1 MDFIALSETGR
12 ANFPQSTLNNI
23 CAGRDFIWHCMAPR
37 GRSGGMILG
46 IHLLT
51 FDIGEI
57 EEGEFFIRFKVRHR
71 EDDFKFNLISVYRP
85 AQHEYKS
92 HFLSEIVRVCSKEAL
107 PIVIGGDFNIIRRPD
122 EKNNDNYNDRWLFM
136 FNAVIDSLNL
146 REIEM
151 TGRKFTWANHLQNQT
166 FEKLDRV
173 LVCTD
178 LEAKYP
184 HTTVYALTREISDH
198 TPLLLSTNN
207 PSSAYQPQFKFELG
221 WLLRDGF
228 CEMVRDV
235 WNSTLVDGSPIER
248 WQAKSR
254 RLRQYLRGWAKSV
267 SGAYKKEKIA
277 ILNKLDELDKK
288 AEITALSEGELDLKH
303 VLNERLAELLR
314 EEEIKWYQRAK
325 VKHLLECDANTKY
338 YHLLANGRHRKTR
351 IFQLE
356 DENNI
361 ITGDAQLKEH
371 ITSYYKNL
379 FGPSTNSHIMLD
391 ESQTDDIPQVSQLEN
406 EYLTDTFS
414 QEEVRAAIF
423 QMEHNKAPG
432 PDGFPLEF
440 YQVFW
445 NLIKDDLMALFTDFH
460 QGNLPLNRLNF
471 GTIILLPKKKDA
483 KVIRQYRPI
492 CLLNVSFKIFTK
504 VATNRLST
512 IAQKIIRPTQ
522 TAFLPGRNIMEGAVI
537 LHETI
542 HELHSKRKDG
552 VIFKIDF
559 EKAYDKVNWSFL
571 QQTLRMKGFS
581 HQWCEW
587 VQKFTQGGNVNIKV
601 NDQLGSY
608 FQTRKGLRQG
618 DPMSPILFNIVVDML
633 AIMIARAK
641 EAAQVE
647 GVIPNLI
654 QDGLSI
660 LQYADDTVIFM
671 SHDVEKAVNMKLLL
685 TTFEQLSGLK
695 INFHKSEIFCFG
707 KAKDHEEFYSQLFGC
722 VIGKYPFRYLGLP
735 MNTRKLNNKDWK
747 VIEERIE
754 KRLSGWKEKML
765 SVGGRM
771 VLINSVLSSLP
782 MFMMSF
788 FELPKG
794 VLEKIDCFRSRFYWQ
809 NDQHKRKYRLVKWEI
824 LCQPKD
830 QGGLGIQ
837 NLDIQNKCLLSKW
850 LFKLLNED
858 GMWQEL
864 LRNKYIKDK
873 TLGSCVKKP
882 IDSHF

>member
-1 MDFIALSETGR
+1 MKGIFWNCNGFADCKKYRFLSDLTKEKNLDFIALSETGR

-57 EEGEFFIRFKVRHR
+57 EEGELFIRFKVRHR
-71 EDDFKFNLISVYRP
+71 EDDFKFNLISVYGP
-85 AQHEYKS
+85 AQQEYKS

-228 CEMVRDV
+228 CEMVTEV

-248 WQAKSR
+248 WQAKIR

-379 FGPSTNSHIMLD
+379 FGPSPNSHIMLD

-432 PDGFPLEF
+432 PDGFPPEF

-512 IAQKIIRPTQ
+512 IA
-522 TAFLPGRNIMEGAVI
+522 
-537 LHETI
+537 
-542 HELHSKRKDG
+542 
-552 VIFKIDF
+552 
-559 EKAYDKVNWSFL
+559 
-571 QQTLRMKGFS
+571 
-581 HQWCEW
+581 
-587 VQKFTQGGNVNIKV
+587 
-601 NDQLGSY
+601 
-608 FQTRKGLRQG
+608 
-618 DPMSPILFNIVVDML
+618 
-633 AIMIARAK
+633 
-641 EAAQVE
+641 
-647 GVIPNLI
+647 
-654 QDGLSI
+654 
-660 LQYADDTVIFM
+660 
-671 SHDVEKAVNMKLLL
+671 
-685 TTFEQLSGLK
+685 
-695 INFHKSEIFCFG
+695 
-707 KAKDHEEFYSQLFGC
+707 
-722 VIGKYPFRYLGLP
+722 
-735 MNTRKLNNKDWK
+735 
-747 VIEERIE
+747 
-754 KRLSGWKEKML
+754 
-765 SVGGRM
+765 
-771 VLINSVLSSLP
+771 
-782 MFMMSF
+782 
-788 FELPKG
+788 
-794 VLEKIDCFRSRFYWQ
+794 
-809 NDQHKRKYRLVKWEI
+809 
-824 LCQPKD
+824 
-830 QGGLGIQ
+830 
-837 NLDIQNKCLLSKW
+837 
-850 LFKLLNED
+850 
-858 GMWQEL
+858 
-864 LRNKYIKDK
+864 
-873 TLGSCVKKP
+873 
-882 IDSHF
+882 

>member
-1 MDFIALSETGR
+1 MCLQTPISHLKKSRSKNNKKKTKKRIAMKGIFWNSNGFADTKKYKFLSDLTKEKNLEFIAVSKTGR
-12 ANFPQSTLNNI
+12 ANFLQSTLNNI
-23 CAGRDFIWHCMAPR
+23 CSGRDFLWHCMAPR

-46 IHLLT
+46 VNLLT
-51 FDIGEI
+51 FDIGQI
-57 EEGEFFIRFKVRHR
+57 EEGDFLIRFKLRHK
-71 EDDFKFNLISVYRP
+71 EDDFKFNLISVYGP
-85 AQHEYKS
+85 TQANLKS
-92 HFLSEIVRVCSKEAL
+92 HFLSELVRVCSKETL
-107 PIVIGGDFNIIRRPD
+107 PLIIGGDFNIIRRPD
-122 EKNNDNYNDRWLFM
+122 EKNNDNYNDRWPFM

-221 WLLRDGF
+221 WLLRDDF
-228 CEMVRDV
+228 SEMVRDV

-248 WQAKSR
+248 WQAKIR

-379 FGPSTNSHIMLD
+379 FGPSPNSHIMLD

-432 PDGFPLEF
+432 PDGFPPEF

-483 KVIRQYRPI
+483 KVIQQYRPI

-512 IAQKIIRPTQ
+512 IA
-522 TAFLPGRNIMEGAVI
+522 
-537 LHETI
+537 
-542 HELHSKRKDG
+542 
-552 VIFKIDF
+552 
-559 EKAYDKVNWSFL
+559 
-571 QQTLRMKGFS
+571 
-581 HQWCEW
+581 
-587 VQKFTQGGNVNIKV
+587 
-601 NDQLGSY
+601 
-608 FQTRKGLRQG
+608 
-618 DPMSPILFNIVVDML
+618 
-633 AIMIARAK
+633 
-641 EAAQVE
+641 
-647 GVIPNLI
+647 
-654 QDGLSI
+654 
-660 LQYADDTVIFM
+660 
-671 SHDVEKAVNMKLLL
+671 
-685 TTFEQLSGLK
+685 
-695 INFHKSEIFCFG
+695 
-707 KAKDHEEFYSQLFGC
+707 
-722 VIGKYPFRYLGLP
+722 
-735 MNTRKLNNKDWK
+735 
-747 VIEERIE
+747 
-754 KRLSGWKEKML
+754 
-765 SVGGRM
+765 
-771 VLINSVLSSLP
+771 
-782 MFMMSF
+782 
-788 FELPKG
+788 
-794 VLEKIDCFRSRFYWQ
+794 
-809 NDQHKRKYRLVKWEI
+809 
-824 LCQPKD
+824 
-830 QGGLGIQ
+830 
-837 NLDIQNKCLLSKW
+837 
-850 LFKLLNED
+850 
-858 GMWQEL
+858 
-864 LRNKYIKDK
+864 
-873 TLGSCVKKP
+873 
-882 IDSHF
+882 